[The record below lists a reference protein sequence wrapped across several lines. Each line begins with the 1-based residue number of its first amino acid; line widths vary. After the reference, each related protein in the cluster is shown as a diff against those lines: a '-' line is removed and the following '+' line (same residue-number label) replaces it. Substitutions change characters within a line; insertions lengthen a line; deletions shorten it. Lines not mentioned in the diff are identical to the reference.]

1 MGRSAVQTVADGK
14 KVVVTDP
21 APRVADVT
29 SAERID
35 SRRVDRIVRSVR
47 RFIEWLDAFGETSYD
62 FQTVYASRLG
72 RRAKSLYYEHPRVGK
87 LAVAPMV
94 ACEAFLPSARRM
106 FFKPQR
112 FPIADAHYAMGFAR
126 LYRHTGNVY
135 HLDRARHFLEV
146 LLRTS
151 CQGRSGYGWGYPF
164 DWVTVDGTIPAG
176 TPLITTLP
184 YVYEAFAS
192 VYKIDHQ
199 LRWLQ
204 VMRSIASHAAADYAN
219 HPTAAGESAS
229 YSPLSW
235 DRGQVVNASAYRAF
249 LLTRAGRDLHRS
261 DYAEAAEPNLRFV
274 LAAQNADGSWP
285 YATDGRRRFV
295 DHFHTCFVLKSLI
308 KIEAITGSESC
319 AHAIRTGLRYYEQSL
334 FDSDGWPRPFAVAPR
349 RVLYRH
355 ELYDYAECLNL
366 ATLAQG
372 RSARLDALATRAVED
387 LLSRWQ
393 KPDGSFRSRQLL
405 WGWDEVPMHR
415 WAQAQLFRSLCGL
428 LPGAEKRSGPNAAYR
443 PSMPPAPAE

>member
-1 MGRSAVQTVADGK
+1 MARSAVQSVADGK
-14 KVVVTDP
+14 TMVVNDADP
-21 APRVADVT
+21 RGADVT
-29 SAERID
+29 STERID

-47 RFIEWLDAFGETSYD
+47 RFLEWLDAYGETSYD
-62 FQTVYASRLG
+62 FQTVYASRVG
-72 RRAKSLYYEHPRVGK
+72 RGAKSLYYEHPGIGK

-94 ACEAFLPSARRM
+94 VCEAFLPSARRM

-126 LYRHTGNVY
+126 LYRHTGHLY

-146 LLRTS
+146 LLNTS
-151 CQGRSGYGWGYPF
+151 CQGRSGFGWGYPF

-204 VMRSIASHAAADYAN
+204 VMRSMAAHAAADYVN
-219 HPTAAGESAS
+219 HPASAGASAS
-229 YSPLSW
+229 YSPLTW

-249 LLTRAGRDLHRS
+249 LLARAGRDLERS

-274 LAAQNADGSWP
+274 VAAQNNDGSWP
-285 YATDGRRRFV
+285 YATDGRRQFI

-308 KIEAITGSESC
+308 KIEALTGSDSC
-319 AHAIRTGLRYYEQSL
+319 AKAITAGLRYYEQSL
-334 FDSDGWPRPFAVAPR
+334 FDSDELPRPFAVAPR
-349 RVLYRH
+349 RVLYRR

-372 RSARLDALATRAVED
+372 RSAHIEALATRAVED

-428 LPGAEKRSGPNAAYR
+428 LPGAEKRSAPNGAS
-443 PSMPPAPAE
+443 PSSMQPAPAV

>member
-1 MGRSAVQTVADGK
+1 MARSAVQTFADGK
-14 KVVVTDP
+14 KVVVTD
-21 APRVADVT
+21 ARPRVTDAT

-35 SRRVDRIVRSVR
+35 SRRLDGIVRSVR
-47 RFIEWLDAFGETSYD
+47 RFIEWLDAYGETSYD

-72 RRAKSLYYEHPRVGK
+72 RTAKSLYYAHSGVGK

-112 FPIADAHYAMGFAR
+112 FPIADAHYAMGFSR
-126 LYRHTGNVY
+126 LYRHTGNRY

-146 LLRTS
+146 LLKTS
-151 CQGRSGYGWGYPF
+151 CQGRSGHGWGYPF
-164 DWVTVDGTIPAG
+164 DWVTVDGTIPSG

-204 VMRSIASHAAADYAN
+204 VMRSIAAHAAADYVN
-219 HPTAAGESAS
+219 HPAAAGQSAS
-229 YSPLSW
+229 YSPLAW

-249 LLTRAGRDLHRS
+249 LLTRAGRDLHRT
-261 DYAEAAEPNLRFV
+261 DYTEAAEPNLHFV
-274 LAAQNADGSWP
+274 LAAQNGDGSWP
-285 YATDGRRRFV
+285 YATDGRRQFV

-308 KIEAITGSESC
+308 KIDALTGSRSCETAIT
-319 AHAIRTGLRYYEQSL
+319 AGLRYYEQSL
-334 FDSDGWPRPFAVAPR
+334 FDSDGLPRPFAVAPR
-349 RVLYRH
+349 RVLYRR
-355 ELYDYAECLNL
+355 ELYDYAECLYL

-372 RSARLDALATRAVED
+372 RSSRVDALATGIVED

-405 WGWDEVPMHR
+405 WGWDDVPMHR

-428 LPGAEKRSGPNAAYR
+428 LPGAEKRSGLSGVYR
-443 PSMPPAPAE
+443 PSTQPAPAV